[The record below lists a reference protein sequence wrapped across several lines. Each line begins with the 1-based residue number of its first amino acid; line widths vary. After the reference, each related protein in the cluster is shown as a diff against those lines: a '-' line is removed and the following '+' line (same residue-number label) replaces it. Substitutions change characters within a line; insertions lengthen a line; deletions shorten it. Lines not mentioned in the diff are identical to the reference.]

1 MRIHRPLADA
11 VVGTLQEIF
20 LNKRQADRAIE
31 YVLKSNRKWGSRDRG
46 FIAENTYEIV
56 RWWRM
61 LHFVIE
67 APESL
72 NKYHFWQAFGA
83 WQLLKAK
90 HANSDEAL
98 FRLPDWVEFSKVNT
112 NRIFSR
118 YEEAKN
124 IRKIIESVPD
134 WLDTLGEAELGTEKW
149 NKEIHALNQQAPVIL
164 RVNSLKSNR
173 EHVADLL
180 GDEDINAD
188 YNNELPDGLIL
199 EGRPSVFKTSMFK
212 DGFFEVQ
219 DAASQLVAPML
230 DVKAGMRVIDAC
242 AGAGGKTLHIAA
254 LMENKG
260 RIIAMDVEER
270 KLQELQKRARRAGAM
285 NLETRLIEPKT
296 IKRLQ
301 ESADR
306 LLLDVPC
313 SGLGVIRRN
322 PDAKWKLTPEFIEN
336 LRTIQ
341 YNILT
346 QYSSMLKKGGKMVF
360 ATCSL
365 LPSESEDHVRRFL
378 AEQGEQWELLEER
391 RTSPAEDGY
400 DGFYMACLQRK

>member
-31 YVLKSNRKWGSRDRG
+31 YVLKSNRKWGSRDRA
-46 FIAENTYEIV
+46 FIAENTYEVV

-61 LHFVIE
+61 LHYVID
-67 APESL
+67 APDTL
-72 NKYHFWQAFGA
+72 NKFHFWQAFGA
-83 WQLLKAK
+83 WQLLKER
-90 HANSDEAL
+90 HANSEESL
-98 FRLPDWVEFSKVNT
+98 FRLPDWTEFSKVS
-112 NRIFSR
+112 IPKVFAR
-118 YEEAKN
+118 YEEATK
-124 IRKIIESVPD
+124 IRKVIESVPD
-134 WLDTLGEAELGTEKW
+134 WLDALGEEELGEEKW
-149 NKEIHALNQQAPVIL
+149 NHELPALNQQAPVVL
-164 RVNSLKSNR
+164 RVNTLKTNK
-173 EHVADLL
+173 EHLQDLL
-180 GDEDINAD
+180 GDEDINSVL
-188 YNNELPDGLIL
+188 NNELPDALIL
-199 EGRPSVFKTSMFK
+199 EGRPNVFKTEFFK

-219 DAASQLVAPML
+219 DAASQLVAPFL

-313 SGLGVIRRN
+313 SGLGVLRRN
-322 PDAKWKLTPEFIEN
+322 PDAKWKLTPEFIDG

-341 YNILT
+341 YNILS
-346 QYSSMLKKGGKMVF
+346 QYSTMLKKGGKMVF

-365 LPSESEDHVRRFL
+365 LPSESEAHVKRFL
-378 AEQGEQWELLEER
+378 EEQGDKWELLEER
-391 RTSPAEDGY
+391 RTSPADEGY
-400 DGFYMACLQRK
+400 DGFYMACLLKK

>member
-20 LNKRQADRAIE
+20 LNKRHADRAIE
-31 YVLKSNRKWGSRDRG
+31 YVLKSNRKWGSRDRA

-56 RWWRM
+56 RWWRL
-61 LHFVIE
+61 LHFVID
-67 APESL
+67 APAQL
-72 NKYHFWQAFGA
+72 NKFHFWQAFGA
-83 WQLLKAK
+83 WQLLKQR
-90 HANSDEAL
+90 HVQSPEFLQN
-98 FRLPDWVEFSKVNT
+98 LPDWPEFSKMSVAAVHA
-112 NRIFSR
+112 R
-118 YEEAKN
+118 YEEAGN
-124 IRKIIESVPD
+124 IRKIIASVPD
-134 WLDTLGEAELGTEKW
+134 WLDALGVAELGEEKW
-149 NKEIHALNQQAPVIL
+149 TTELDALNQQAPVVL
-164 RVNSLKSNR
+164 RTNTLKTNR
-173 EHVADLL
+173 EHLQDLL
-180 GDEDINAD
+180 SDNDIIASF
-188 YNNELPDGLIL
+188 NNELPDGLIL
-199 EGRPSVFKTSMFK
+199 EGRPNVFRTPYFQE
-212 DGFFEVQ
+212 GFFEVQ
-219 DAASQLVAPML
+219 DAASQLVAPYL

-254 LMENKG
+254 LMQNKG

-285 NLETRLIEPKT
+285 NLETRLIEAKT

-301 ESADR
+301 ASADR

-313 SGLGVIRRN
+313 SGLGVLRRN

-336 LRTIQ
+336 LHTVQ

-346 QYSSMLKKGGKMVF
+346 QYATMLKKGGKMVF

-365 LPSESEDHVRRFL
+365 LPSESEAHVQRFL
-378 AEQGEQWELLEER
+378 SEQGEHWQLLAER

-400 DGFYMACLQRK
+400 DGFYMACLQRL

>member
-1 MRIHRPLADA
+1 
-11 VVGTLQEIF
+11 
-20 LNKRQADRAIE
+20 
-31 YVLKSNRKWGSRDRG
+31 
-46 FIAENTYEIV
+46 
-56 RWWRM
+56 
-61 LHFVIE
+61 
-67 APESL
+67 
-72 NKYHFWQAFGA
+72 
-83 WQLLKAK
+83 
-90 HANSDEAL
+90 
-98 FRLPDWVEFSKVNT
+98 VEFSKVNT

-134 WLDTLGEAELGTEKW
+134 WLDALGEAELGTEKW

-341 YNILT
+341 YTILT